1 MRTAFIKTLEELAK
15 VDGNIFL
22 IVGDLGFGVTN
33 DFEKNYPKQFLN
45 AGVAEQNMSGIAAGM
60 ALSGKTVITYS
71 IANFPTIRPL
81 EQIRNDICYHNAN
94 VKIVAVGGGFCYGAL
109 GPTHF
114 ATEDLAVMRA
124 LPNLTILAPGDPW
137 EASAATEAMIKY
149 NGPVYLRLGRAGE
162 PNVHNGPV
170 KFEIGKALLIKEG
183 NDVTIIAIGGMVY
196 NSLKAAE
203 ELGKTGLSVRVISI
217 GSLKPIDFTCVLKAA
232 NQTKAIVTVEEHS
245 VIGGLG
251 SAVAEILSE
260 ENINIPFKR
269 LGVPSEFTERVGD
282 QEWFLSKYNLDKIG
296 IFNSVIDL
304 VNKIK

>member
-15 VDGNIFL
+15 VDKNIFL

-33 DFEKNYPKQFLN
+33 DFASNYPKQFLN
-45 AGVAEQNMSGIAAGM
+45 AGVAEQNMTGIAAGM
-60 ALSGKTVITYS
+60 ALTGKTVITYS

-162 PNVHNGPV
+162 PNVHNESV
-170 KFEIGKALLIKEG
+170 KFEIGKALLIKDG
-183 NDVTIIAIGGMVY
+183 NDITIIAIGGMVY

-203 ELGKTGLSVRVISI
+203 ELEKRGLSVRLISI
-217 GSLKPIDFTCVLKAA
+217 GSLKPIDVTCILKAA
-232 NQTKAIVTVEEHS
+232 NQTKAIITVEEHS
-245 VIGGLG
+245 LIGGLG

-296 IFNSVIDL
+296 IFNSVMEL
-304 VNKIK
+304 MKKIK